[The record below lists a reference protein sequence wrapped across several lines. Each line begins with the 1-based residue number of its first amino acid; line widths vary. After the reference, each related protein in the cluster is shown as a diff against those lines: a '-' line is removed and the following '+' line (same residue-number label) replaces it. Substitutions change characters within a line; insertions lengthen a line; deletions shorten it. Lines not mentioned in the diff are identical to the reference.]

1 MAIFDNFAADY
12 DSWYT
17 DKKGSFVDMVETDLA
32 FKMTDIKKGMKILDV
47 GCGTGNFSIKLAG
60 MGCSVTG
67 VDISNEMLNIA
78 RKKAS
83 GMNFDIEFINVDL
96 NNLPFEDDTFD
107 AVISMT
113 AFEFVEDAQKAL
125 NELLRV
131 VKKDGRVLI
140 GTIAGGSSWS
150 ELYLSEPFRENSVFK
165 YAKFRTIDEI
175 RQWNK
180 EKLENSGECL
190 FVPPLANDDDFN
202 YENENDLSKTSVGGF
217 VCAVWKK

>member
-17 DKKGSFVDMVETDLA
+17 DKKGNFVDMVETDLA

-60 MGCSVTG
+60 RGCSVTG

-113 AFEFVEDAQKAL
+113 AF
-125 NELLRV
+125 
-131 VKKDGRVLI
+131 
-140 GTIAGGSSWS
+140 
-150 ELYLSEPFRENSVFK
+150 
-165 YAKFRTIDEI
+165 
-175 RQWNK
+175 
-180 EKLENSGECL
+180 
-190 FVPPLANDDDFN
+190 
-202 YENENDLSKTSVGGF
+202 
-217 VCAVWKK
+217 